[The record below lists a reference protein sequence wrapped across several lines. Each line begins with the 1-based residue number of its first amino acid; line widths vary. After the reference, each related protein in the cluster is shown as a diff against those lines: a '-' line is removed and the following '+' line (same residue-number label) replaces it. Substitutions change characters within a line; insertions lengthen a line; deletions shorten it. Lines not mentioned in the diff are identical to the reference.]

1 MATAA
6 RYRKIAEFLVS
17 TFAIGSLLGLGLNSY
32 CIQEIAVCWIFFS
45 LAFVSLAVVT
55 LAGVLACCA
64 CERVVLWAG
73 TAARQVAPKVRLAP
87 PEPHLK

>member
-6 RYRKIAEFLVS
+6 RYRKIAKSLMS
-17 TFAIGSLLGLGLNSY
+17 TFAVVSLLALGLNSY
-32 CIQEIAVCWIFFS
+32 RIQEIAVCWILFT
-45 LAFVSLAVVT
+45 LAFVSLVAVT
-55 LAGVLACCA
+55 LAGVLAYCA